1 MDKHPISGLGGCN
14 APQMTQDRL
23 YLYLY
28 PQEPSRAEVD
38 PNSYML
44 LNAKK
49 IWLMFSNSLMQ
60 YEVNL
65 FIFTSGYQILSTC

>member
-49 IWLMFSNSLMQ
+49 I
-60 YEVNL
+60 
-65 FIFTSGYQILSTC
+65 